1 MLENINYEE
10 ALNNILI
17 VVIAVAIVLILVM
30 LLGSKKSRF
39 RKKMSEIFADDTV
52 GSANH
57 PMEFNREYY
66 ITGEKTMRK
75 PSKSKTP
82 SRTEMVMLVQKVDER
97 RRTIDQNGT
106 SKLYNEYYEL
116 IFRTRKG
123 EILHIVTTK
132 VVYKEVPFNQQGS
145 LTFSGEQ
152 FIKFKFLGGEITEE
166 RSHYTAETSLKS

>member
-1 MLENINYEE
+1 MINNIHYEE

-17 VVIAVAIVLILVM
+17 VVIAAAVVLVLVM

-39 RKKMSEIFADDTV
+39 RKKLSTFFADDTV
-52 GSANH
+52 GTANH

-66 ITGEKTMRK
+66 ITGEKNMRK
-75 PSKSKTP
+75 PAKTKGAT
-82 SRTEMVMLVQKVDER
+82 RTEMVMLVQKVDER
-97 RRTIDQNGT
+97 RRTIDPNGT

-116 IFRTRKG
+116 IFKTRKG

-145 LTFSGEQ
+145 LTFRGEQ
-152 FIKFKFLGGEITEE
+152 FVKFKYLGGEITEAKT
-166 RSHYTAETSLKS
+166 HYNAEVINK